1 MIADSSYT
9 DRSGQ
14 DPTLQWSAVPAFPS
28 TSRDPDEEPDS
39 TILDLS
45 QDFSDMYQAYT
56 PSRIMESIHTL
67 STESGP
73 SDAVSVSESGWHG
86 FAKAPDD
93 GGTLWTPRALN
104 ESSASYNPYAAHTTQ
119 PVSTTTLPLVQ
130 DHGMSRRSSA
140 SKGSRYQDST
150 TTHSDADVPQEVSY
164 LSLAEEPP
172 QAVGRN
178 VTAVSFNEL
187 GAQVIS
193 AYLSNAH
200 SISCLQK
207 FKECIQEL
215 KTVMQRNSA
224 TADSSLWS
232 AEIPYALQDITEELF
247 NPEATGGNSFL
258 SWGQRSFSSLQCS
271 CDDAFGSSRVTAT
284 DRPCMPA
291 VREMSEYQRIP
302 GTPGSL
308 PVAQQNTGFS
318 EERDSSPAAKETSLT
333 VSTVKDSNWTRES
346 FCMWVQESLHD
357 STRVLDYTS
366 ADSDCTI
373 PYPVENEC
381 SCSATRHTAKSSI
394 CHGSISQHIVRDPPS
409 TTVGQ
414 SSEHENSV
422 LEHNFI
428 TKRQC
433 SSTGDS
439 SHFQPTPTMQR
450 PESGLG
456 DARAEAAS
464 PPKLISPVSRFQ
476 ASATLPIFLSSTTR
490 DISPENRDSVL
501 EHTST
506 SSGFRA
512 RGDLTD
518 SVPGVVNQSK
528 PHTAKANSARKRK
541 TNKKE
546 RQALS
551 DTFSVPNPTHL
562 SMPESPRCRQMPH
575 HRAAVQETASP
586 DRQAKM
592 EVSDAQ
598 SNRRQQPDG
607 NSFSQPLAV
616 LLVVAED
623 SSLPSESSSLQ
634 ALEQSSNTS
643 VLCVRQTR
651 DEPLLDD
658 EDIQAGAVSLI
669 TPCAGPKSSNAEFV
683 STSSFHPQRD
693 RHPPKAESTRLDSP
707 QNVKLNI
714 QRPYVWAASERP
726 AESRRMPARR
736 THNQNRHATT
746 TTVPEESDPDNGLSS
761 SGKESSWTPGTA
773 SYCGSDSDPD
783 TCRKLSRPN
792 KRTTSSSSSRHKRGH
807 TRGRAKS
814 SWSLTRRPRVS
825 DCPNSAASS
834 KKITAKRVPAE
845 SQSTPH
851 CDGPRKG
858 RGTKRGQSEP
868 QVPVSESVSHG
879 ASADPHHSAL
889 PPKKRHCKMLLSRL
903 SKNLWHCGG
912 GQGNASNMTVSYL
925 PPAPRTGLAAGN

>member
-1 MIADSSYT
+1 MSS
-9 DRSGQ
+9 
-14 DPTLQWSAVPAFPS
+14 
-28 TSRDPDEEPDS
+28 
-39 TILDLS
+39 
-45 QDFSDMYQAYT
+45 T
-56 PSRIMESIHTL
+56 P
-67 STESGP
+67 
-73 SDAVSVSESGWHG
+73 
-86 FAKAPDD
+86 
-93 GGTLWTPRALN
+93 
-104 ESSASYNPYAAHTTQ
+104 
-119 PVSTTTLPLVQ
+119 
-130 DHGMSRRSSA
+130 
-140 SKGSRYQDST
+140 RYQDST
-150 TTHSDADVPQEVSY
+150 KTHSDADVPQEVSY
-164 LSLAEEPP
+164 QSLAEEPP

-178 VTAVSFNEL
+178 VTAVPFSEL

-207 FKECIQEL
+207 FKGCIKEL

-232 AEIPYALQDITEELF
+232 AEIPYAVQDTTEEL

-258 SWGQRSFSSLQCS
+258 SWSQRSFNSLQCS
-271 CDDAFGSSRVTAT
+271 CDNAFGSSRVTAT

-291 VREMSEYQRIP
+291 VREMSEYPRIP

-308 PVAQQNTGFS
+308 PVSQQNTGFS
-318 EERDSSPAAKETSLT
+318 EERDSSPAAREMTEYQRIPSTPGSLSVSQQNAGFSEERDSSPAAREMSLT

-357 STRVLDYTS
+357 FTCVLDYTS

-373 PYPVENEC
+373 PYPVENKC
-381 SCSATRHTAKSSI
+381 SGPTAPHTAKSSI
-394 CHGSISQHIVRDPPS
+394 CHGSISQNIVYDSPS
-409 TTVGQ
+409 ITVSQ

-422 LEHNFI
+422 LGRSFI

-433 SSTGDS
+433 SSGDDS
-439 SHFQPTPTMQR
+439 SHFQHTPTMQR

-456 DARAEAAS
+456 DARAETAS
-464 PPKLISPVSRFQ
+464 PHKLSGSVSRFQ

-490 DISPENRDSVL
+490 DISSENRDSVL

-512 RGDLTD
+512 FNDLID
-518 SVPGVVNQSK
+518 SVPGVVNQNQ
-528 PHTAKANSARKRK
+528 PHTAKENSARKRK
-541 TNKKE
+541 TNRKE

-562 SMPESPRCRQMPH
+562 SMPESPRCRHMPH
-575 HRAAVQETASP
+575 RRAAVQETPSIFLSSTTRDISSENRDSVLEHTSTSSGFRAFNDLIDSVPGVVNQNQPHTAKENSARKRKTNRKERQALSDTFSVPNPTHLSMPESPRCRHMPHRRAAVQETPSP
-586 DRQAKM
+586 DCQAKV
-592 EVSDAQ
+592 EVNDAQ
-598 SNRRQQPDG
+598 SNTRQQPDG
-607 NSFSQPLAV
+607 NSFSQSLAV

-623 SSLPSESSSLQ
+623 SLPSESSILQ
-634 ALEQSSNTS
+634 AHEQSSNAS
-643 VLCVRQTR
+643 VLCVQQTC
-651 DEPLLDD
+651 EKLLLDD
-658 EDIQAGAVSLI
+658 EDIQAGAMSLI
-669 TPCAGPKSSNAEFV
+669 NPYAGLESGNAEFV
-683 STSSFHPQRD
+683 STSFHPQRD

-714 QRPYVWAASERP
+714 QQPWVPSERP

-736 THNQNRHATT
+736 THNQKRHAFA
-746 TTVPEESDPDNGLSS
+746 TVPEESDPDNGLSS
-761 SGKESSWTPGTA
+761 PGKESSWTPGTA

-807 TRGRAKS
+807 TRGRTNS
-814 SWSLTRRPRVS
+814 SRSLTRRPRVS

-834 KKITAKRVPAE
+834 KKITAKKVPAE
-845 SQSTPH
+845 SQSAPP

-858 RGTKRGQSEP
+858 SGTQRGRSEP
-868 QVPVSESVSHG
+868 QVTVSESVSHG
-879 ASADPHHSAL
+879 SSANPHRSAL

-925 PPAPRTGLAAGN
+925 PPVPHTGHAAGN

>member
-1 MIADSSYT
+1 
-9 DRSGQ
+9 
-14 DPTLQWSAVPAFPS
+14 
-28 TSRDPDEEPDS
+28 
-39 TILDLS
+39 
-45 QDFSDMYQAYT
+45 
-56 PSRIMESIHTL
+56 MESIHTL
-67 STESGP
+67 GSESSH
-73 SDAVSVSESGWHG
+73 SDAVSVSESSRHG
-86 FAKAPDD
+86 FTKGPDD
-93 GGTLWTPRALN
+93 GGTLWTPRALS
-104 ESSASYNPYAAHTTQ
+104 ESSAFYSPYTAHTTQ

-130 DHGMSRRSSA
+130 DHGMSRTP
-140 SKGSRYQDST
+140 RYQDST
-150 TTHSDADVPQEVSY
+150 KTHSDAEVPQEVSY
-164 LSLAEEPP
+164 QSLAEEPP

-178 VTAVSFNEL
+178 VTTVPFSEL

-207 FKECIQEL
+207 FKECIKEL

-232 AEIPYALQDITEELF
+232 AEIPYAVQDTTEELF

-258 SWGQRSFSSLQCS
+258 SWSQRSFNSLQCS

-291 VREMSEYQRIP
+291 VREMSEYPRIP

-308 PVAQQNTGFS
+308 PVSQQNTGFS
-318 EERDSSPAAKETSLT
+318 EERDSSPAAREMTEYQRIPGTPGSLSVAQKNAGFSEERDSSPAAREMSLT
-333 VSTVKDSNWTRES
+333 VPTVKDSNWTRES

-357 STRVLDYTS
+357 STCVLDYTS

-373 PYPVENEC
+373 PYPAENEC
-381 SCSATRHTAKSSI
+381 SRCATGPTAPHTAKSSI
-394 CHGSISQHIVRDPPS
+394 CHGSISQNIVHDSPS
-409 TTVGQ
+409 ITVGQ

-422 LEHNFI
+422 LGRSFI

-433 SSTGDS
+433 SSGDDS
-439 SHFQPTPTMQR
+439 SHFQHTPAMQR
-450 PESGLG
+450 PDSGLG
-456 DARAEAAS
+456 DTRGAETAS
-464 PPKLISPVSRFQ
+464 PHKLSGSVSRFQ

-490 DISPENRDSVL
+490 DISSENRDSVL

-506 SSGFRA
+506 NSGFRA
-512 RGDLTD
+512 FNDLIE
-518 SVPGVVNQSK
+518 SVPGVVNQSQ
-528 PHTAKANSARKRK
+528 PHIAKENSARKRK
-541 TNKKE
+541 TKRKE

-562 SMPESPRCRQMPH
+562 SMPESPRCRQMPLR
-575 HRAAVQETASP
+575 RAAVQKTPSP
-586 DRQAKM
+586 DCQAKM
-592 EVSDAQ
+592 EVNDAK

-616 LLVVAED
+616 LVVVAED
-623 SSLPSESSSLQ
+623 SLPTESSILQ
-634 ALEQSSNTS
+634 AHEQSSNAS

-651 DEPLLDD
+651 EKPLLDD
-658 EDIQAGAVSLI
+658 EDIQAGDMSLI
-669 TPCAGPKSSNAEFV
+669 NPYAGLQSGNADFV
-683 STSSFHPQRD
+683 STSSFYPQRD

-714 QRPYVWAASERP
+714 QRPWVPSERP

-736 THNQNRHATT
+736 THNQKRHAFA
-746 TTVPEESDPDNGLSS
+746 TVPEESDPDNGLSS

-783 TCRKLSRPN
+783 TCRKLSRLN
-792 KRTTSSSSSRHKRGH
+792 KRTTSSSSSRHKRGP
-807 TRGRAKS
+807 TRGRTNS
-814 SWSLTRRPRVS
+814 SRSLTRRPRVS
-825 DCPNSAASS
+825 DCPSSAASS
-834 KKITAKRVPAE
+834 KKITAKQVPAE
-845 SQSTPH
+845 SQSAPP

-858 RGTKRGQSEP
+858 SGTKRGRSEP
-868 QVPVSESVSHG
+868 QVSVSESVSHG
-879 ASADPHHSAL
+879 TSANPHHSAL

-925 PPAPRTGLAAGN
+925 PSASRAGHAAGNQRGIYSGLFT

>member
-1 MIADSSYT
+1 MSS
-9 DRSGQ
+9 
-14 DPTLQWSAVPAFPS
+14 
-28 TSRDPDEEPDS
+28 
-39 TILDLS
+39 
-45 QDFSDMYQAYT
+45 T
-56 PSRIMESIHTL
+56 P
-67 STESGP
+67 
-73 SDAVSVSESGWHG
+73 
-86 FAKAPDD
+86 
-93 GGTLWTPRALN
+93 
-104 ESSASYNPYAAHTTQ
+104 
-119 PVSTTTLPLVQ
+119 
-130 DHGMSRRSSA
+130 
-140 SKGSRYQDST
+140 RYQDST
-150 TTHSDADVPQEVSY
+150 KTHPDADVPQEVSY
-164 LSLAEEPP
+164 QSLAEEPP

-178 VTAVSFNEL
+178 VTAVPFSEL

-207 FKECIQEL
+207 FKECIKEL

-232 AEIPYALQDITEELF
+232 AEIPYAVQDTTEEL

-258 SWGQRSFSSLQCS
+258 SWSRRSFNSLQCS

-291 VREMSEYQRIP
+291 VREMSEYPRIP

-308 PVAQQNTGFS
+308 PVSQQNTGFS
-318 EERDSSPAAKETSLT
+318 EERDSSPAAREMTEYQRSPGTPGSLSVSQQNAGFSEERDSSPAAREMSLT

-357 STRVLDYTS
+357 FTCVLDYTS

-373 PYPVENEC
+373 PYPVENKC
-381 SCSATRHTAKSSI
+381 SGPTAPHTAKSSI
-394 CHGSISQHIVRDPPS
+394 CHGSISQNIVYDSPS
-409 TTVGQ
+409 ITVGQ
-414 SSEHENSV
+414 SYEHENSV
-422 LEHNFI
+422 LGRSFI

-433 SSTGDS
+433 SSGDDS
-439 SHFQPTPTMQR
+439 SHFQHTPTMQR

-456 DARAEAAS
+456 DARAETAS
-464 PPKLISPVSRFQ
+464 PHKLSGSVSRFQ

-490 DISPENRDSVL
+490 DISSENRDSVL

-512 RGDLTD
+512 FNDLID
-518 SVPGVVNQSK
+518 SVPGVVNQNQ
-528 PHTAKANSARKRK
+528 PHTAKENSARKRK
-541 TNKKE
+541 TNRKE

-562 SMPESPRCRQMPH
+562 SMPESPRCRHMPH
-575 HRAAVQETASP
+575 RRAAVQETPSP
-586 DRQAKM
+586 DCQAKV
-592 EVSDAQ
+592 EVNDAQ
-598 SNRRQQPDG
+598 SNTRQQPDG
-607 NSFSQPLAV
+607 NSFSQSLAV

-623 SSLPSESSSLQ
+623 SLPSESSILQ
-634 ALEQSSNTS
+634 AHEQSSNAS
-643 VLCVRQTR
+643 VLCVQQTC
-651 DEPLLDD
+651 EKLLLDD
-658 EDIQAGAVSLI
+658 EDIQAGAMSLI
-669 TPCAGPKSSNAEFV
+669 NPYAGLESGNAEFV
-683 STSSFHPQRD
+683 STSFHPQRD

-714 QRPYVWAASERP
+714 QQPWVPSERP

-736 THNQNRHATT
+736 THNQKRHAFA
-746 TTVPEESDPDNGLSS
+746 TVPEESDPDNGLSS
-761 SGKESSWTPGTA
+761 PGKESSWTPGTA

-807 TRGRAKS
+807 TRGRTNS
-814 SWSLTRRPRVS
+814 SRSLTRRPRVS

-834 KKITAKRVPAE
+834 KKITAKKVPAE
-845 SQSTPH
+845 SQSAPP

-858 RGTKRGQSEP
+858 SGTQRGRSEP
-868 QVPVSESVSHG
+868 QVTVSESVSHG
-879 ASADPHHSAL
+879 SSANPHRSAL

-925 PPAPRTGLAAGN
+925 PPVPHTGHAAGN

>member
-1 MIADSSYT
+1 
-9 DRSGQ
+9 
-14 DPTLQWSAVPAFPS
+14 
-28 TSRDPDEEPDS
+28 
-39 TILDLS
+39 
-45 QDFSDMYQAYT
+45 
-56 PSRIMESIHTL
+56 MESIHTL
-67 STESGP
+67 GSESSQ
-73 SDAVSVSESGWHG
+73 SDAVSVSESSRHG
-86 FAKAPDD
+86 FTKGPDD
-93 GGTLWTPRALN
+93 GGTLWTSRALS
-104 ESSASYNPYAAHTTQ
+104 ESSASYSPYTAHTTQ

-130 DHGMSRRSSA
+130 DHGMSSTP
-140 SKGSRYQDST
+140 RYQDST
-150 TTHSDADVPQEVSY
+150 KTHSDADVPQEVSY
-164 LSLAEEPP
+164 QSLAEEPP

-178 VTAVSFNEL
+178 VTAVPFSEL

-207 FKECIQEL
+207 FKGCIKEL

-232 AEIPYALQDITEELF
+232 AEIPYAVQDTTEEL

-258 SWGQRSFSSLQCS
+258 SWSQRSFNSLQCS
-271 CDDAFGSSRVTAT
+271 CDNAFGSSRVTAT

-291 VREMSEYQRIP
+291 VREMSEYPRIP

-308 PVAQQNTGFS
+308 PVSQQNTGFS
-318 EERDSSPAAKETSLT
+318 EERDSSPAAREMTEYQRIPSTPGSLSVSQQNAGFSEERDSSPAAREMSLT

-357 STRVLDYTS
+357 FTCVLDYTS

-373 PYPVENEC
+373 PYPVENKC
-381 SCSATRHTAKSSI
+381 SGPTAPHTAKSSI
-394 CHGSISQHIVRDPPS
+394 CHGSISQNIVYDSPS
-409 TTVGQ
+409 ITVSQ

-422 LEHNFI
+422 LGRSFI

-433 SSTGDS
+433 SSGDDS
-439 SHFQPTPTMQR
+439 SHFQHTPTMQR

-456 DARAEAAS
+456 DARAETAS
-464 PPKLISPVSRFQ
+464 PHKLSGSVSRFQ

-490 DISPENRDSVL
+490 DISSENRDSVL

-512 RGDLTD
+512 FNDLID
-518 SVPGVVNQSK
+518 SVPGVVNQNQ
-528 PHTAKANSARKRK
+528 PHTAKENSARKRK
-541 TNKKE
+541 TNRKE

-562 SMPESPRCRQMPH
+562 SMPESPRCRHMPH
-575 HRAAVQETASP
+575 RRAAVQETPSP
-586 DRQAKM
+586 DCQAKV
-592 EVSDAQ
+592 EVNDAQ
-598 SNRRQQPDG
+598 SNTRQQPDG
-607 NSFSQPLAV
+607 NSFSQSLAV

-623 SSLPSESSSLQ
+623 SLPSESSILQ
-634 ALEQSSNTS
+634 AHEQSSNAS
-643 VLCVRQTR
+643 VLCVQQTC
-651 DEPLLDD
+651 EKLLLDD
-658 EDIQAGAVSLI
+658 EDIQAGAMSLI
-669 TPCAGPKSSNAEFV
+669 NPYAGLESGNAEFV
-683 STSSFHPQRD
+683 STSFHPQRD

-714 QRPYVWAASERP
+714 QQPWVPSERP

-736 THNQNRHATT
+736 THNQKRHAFA
-746 TTVPEESDPDNGLSS
+746 TVPEESDPDNGLSS
-761 SGKESSWTPGTA
+761 PGKESSWTPGTA

-807 TRGRAKS
+807 TRGRTNS
-814 SWSLTRRPRVS
+814 SRSLTRRPRVS

-834 KKITAKRVPAE
+834 KKITAKKVPAE
-845 SQSTPH
+845 SQSAPP

-858 RGTKRGQSEP
+858 SGTQRGRSEP
-868 QVPVSESVSHG
+868 QVTVSESVSHG
-879 ASADPHHSAL
+879 SSANPHRSAL

-925 PPAPRTGLAAGN
+925 PPVPHTGHAAGN